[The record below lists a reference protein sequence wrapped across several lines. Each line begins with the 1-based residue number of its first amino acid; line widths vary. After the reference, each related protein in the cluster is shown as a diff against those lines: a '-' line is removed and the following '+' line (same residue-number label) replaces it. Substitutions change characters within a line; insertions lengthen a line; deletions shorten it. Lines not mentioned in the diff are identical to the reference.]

1 MVSDASRGVD
11 RTPFGTVRRV
21 LVALLGVAAVLVGLL
36 AMHTAGSGAEHS
48 GMPVVA
54 VAAPGT
60 ANAASAHG
68 DHATSAHGEH
78 ATSAA
83 VSFVE
88 AVTALPAVE
97 SIAAACDEQCM
108 SGLVDCA
115 LMVIG
120 CVMLLLV
127 VASVLLAGG
136 PAVFGR
142 LLDRVRV
149 PVAAFARGIPLHL
162 QRPDLTVLSI
172 SRT

>member
-68 DHATSAHGEH
+68 EH

-88 AVTALPAVE
+88 TVAALPAVE